1 MISGR
6 SVEGCEMVRY
16 EGSLR
21 CDKARGVG
29 SAKKMQRCKGAK
41 TERSETTRQEELK
54 SEFWGKTSL
63 FFGVDTKGLNTND
76 K

>member
-1 MISGR
+1 MISGC

-21 CDKARGVG
+21 CDKAKGVG
-29 SAKKMQRCKGAK
+29 SAKW
-41 TERSETTRQEELK
+41 SETMRREELK

-63 FFGVDTKGLNTND
+63 FF
-76 K
+76 